1 MTESRDRGASTSGR
15 KGRGFGLGL
24 RTWAVVSCLFAGSAV
39 AGDDWLTNYEAAMEK
54 AREQQK
60 PVLTVF
66 TGSDWCPHCRTLED
80 QVLHTQTFRNWA
92 EGRLV
97 LLMIDLPKQG
107 ISAEERAARSRV
119 CIKYGVRTF
128 PSAVLIGP
136 EGDRITAQSGYLGQ
150 PADAWVATLEGHL
163 KPGKPSEN
171 PAVAVLDDAV
181 EIAREER
188 RPVLVVVSRPSD
200 STAKMRMAS
209 LVKDPEFNA
218 FAREN
223 FVVAEIP
230 AGSEAESDR
239 PEALRSL
246 VGEHEATVEGGVT
259 VIVTDDGQTPL
270 HTESGSQPP
279 QRVVSGLRRFLAAR
293 QTTRR

>member
-1 MTESRDRGASTSGR
+1 MTESRDRGTSGWPQR
-15 KGRGFGLGL
+15 RRGFGPTV
-24 RTWAVVSCLFAGSAV
+24 RACIAATCLLAGSAF
-39 AGDDWLTNYEAAMEK
+39 AGDGWLTSYDAAMEA

-60 PVLTVF
+60 PVLTIF
-66 TGSDWCPHCRTLED
+66 TGSDWCPHCQTLED
-80 QVLHTQTFRNWA
+80 QVLHTETFRAWA
-92 EGRLV
+92 SGRLV

-107 ISAEERAARSRV
+107 ISAEERATRSRV

-128 PSAVLIGP
+128 PSAVLIDPQGSP
-136 EGDRITAQSGYLGQ
+136 ITSQSGYLGQ
-150 PADAWVATLEGHL
+150 SADAWVATLDGHL
-163 KPGKPSEN
+163 PKTAAGPEH
-171 PAVAVLDDAV
+171 PAVAALDDAV
-181 EIAREER
+181 ETAREER
-188 RPVLVVVSRPSD
+188 RPVLVLVSRPSD
-200 STAKMRMAS
+200 STARKRMES
-209 LVKDPEFNA
+209 LIEDPEFGS

-230 AGSEAESDR
+230 AAGPAAGER

-246 VGEHEATVEGGVT
+246 LGDEAEAAEGVA

-270 HTESGSQPP
+270 HTESGTQSP

>member
-1 MTESRDRGASTSGR
+1 MTYSRQRGTSASSQRRWGFES
-15 KGRGFGLGL
+15 GL
-24 RTWAVVSCLFAGSAV
+24 RAWVAASCLLAGSAV
-39 AGDDWLTNYEAAMEK
+39 AGDGWLTSYEAAMK
-54 AREQQK
+54 AAQEQQK

-80 QVLHTQTFRNWA
+80 QVLHTETFRAWA

-107 ISAEERAARSRV
+107 ISTEERAARSRV

-136 EGDRITAQSGYLGQ
+136 DGDRITAQSGYLGQ
-150 PADAWVATLEGHL
+150 SADAWVASLEGHL
-163 KPGKPSEN
+163 TAGKKTEN
-171 PAVAVLDDAV
+171 PAVASLDDAV
-181 EIAREER
+181 ETAREER

-209 LVKDPEFNA
+209 LVKDPEFDA

-230 AGSEAESDR
+230 APSQAEGAR

-246 VGEHEATVEGGVT
+246 LGEQGADADGVA

-270 HTESGSQPP
+270 HTESGCQPP

-293 QTTRR
+293 QATRR